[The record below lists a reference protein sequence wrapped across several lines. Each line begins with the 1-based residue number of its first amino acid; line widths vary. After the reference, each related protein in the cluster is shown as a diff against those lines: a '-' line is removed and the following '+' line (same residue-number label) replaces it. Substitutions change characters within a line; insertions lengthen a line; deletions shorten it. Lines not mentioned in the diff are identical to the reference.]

1 MVTTV
6 EKLKQHIDKAKK
18 NLRET
23 LKASENPRTSHDV
36 RKKKKK
42 VKRLT
47 RKAAKTVYM
56 EKKLAEKSA
65 KKKKAGGEG

>member
-1 MVTTV
+1 MATA
-6 EKLKQHIDKAKK
+6 EKLKTHLSKAKEQLTELNK
-18 NLRET
+18 
-23 LKASENPRTSHDV
+23 KAGSEKHNPEV

-42 VKRLT
+42 TKRLA
-47 RKAAKTVYM
+47 RKISKISYM